1 MKLIRLSR
9 FKNYMLTI
17 ERSIDSDLFKNLY
30 AFVDEDEQDI
40 LQDGKLSCAYF
51 VSSVLFHYKLI
62 EDLHT
67 TVRGLEADLER
78 SGWQKVDDPRLGSII
93 LWEPMPFA
101 DGSLRRHIGFY
112 VGGTTAVSNS
122 TLHRVPKTHDMNS
135 TTEGAPRGIEA
146 IYWHSELKKH

>member
-1 MKLIRLSR
+1 MKQIRLSQ

-17 ERSIDSDLFKNLY
+17 QRSVDSDLFKNLY
-30 AFVDEDEQDI
+30 AFVDEEEQDI

-51 VSSVLFHYKLI
+51 VSSVLFHCQLI

-67 TVRGLEADLER
+67 TVKGLEADLER
-78 SGWQKVDDPRLGSII
+78 SGWQKVDEPRLGSII
-93 LWEPMPFA
+93 LWKPMRFA

-112 VGGTTAVSNS
+112 IGGTTAVSNS

-135 TTEGAPRGIEA
+135 TTTGEPRGIEA
-146 IYWHSELKKH
+146 IYWHKDLKQP